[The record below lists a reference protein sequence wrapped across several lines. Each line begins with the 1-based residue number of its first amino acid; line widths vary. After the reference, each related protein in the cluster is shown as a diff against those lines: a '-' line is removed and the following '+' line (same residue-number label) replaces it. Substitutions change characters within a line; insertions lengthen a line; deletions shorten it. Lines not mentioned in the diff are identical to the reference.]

1 MNYGGRLIPVYG
13 GRAPVRSRRR
23 PKCSICGKVGHN
35 RLAHPG
41 TRKRRTTGVKR
52 RRVVKRRAP
61 MRRRR

>member
-1 MNYGGRLIPVYG
+1 MSFLGGNLIPMYGGAR
-13 GRAPVRSRRR
+13 RRRR

-52 RRVVKRRAP
+52 RRVAPKRRVV
-61 MRRRR
+61 RRRRY